1 MDYLVWNINPNIIDV
16 FGIQIRW
23 YGALFAAS
31 FLLGSQ
37 IMEWIYRSENLSIKH
52 IDRLF
57 MFLIVSTIIG
67 ARLGHC
73 FFYDP
78 NYYLQNPLK
87 IFAIW
92 EGGLASHGGAI
103 GIFTG
108 LYLYQRKTQES
119 YLWLLDRLSI
129 PAALAAC
136 FIRLGNLFNSEI
148 LGIPTSVPWAIIF
161 QRVDSIPRHPAQL
174 YEALSYAAV
183 FIILLLIYRKKRAS
197 LKGGL
202 LFSTFLICVF
212 SARFLIEFVKTKQAA
227 YASDVVLSTGQL
239 LSLPF
244 ILIGIAML
252 YMALKRQVSS
262 HK

>member
-1 MDYLVWNINPNIIDV
+1 MDYLVWNINPTLIDA
-16 FGIQIRW
+16 FGVQIRW
-23 YGALFAAS
+23 YGLLFAAS

-37 IMEWIYRSENLSIKH
+37 LMEWIYRSENRSLKN

-57 MFLIVSTIIG
+57 MFLMAGTVIG

-73 FFYDP
+73 LFYDP
-78 NYYLQNPLK
+78 SYYLQNPLK

-103 GIFTG
+103 GIFSG

-136 FIRLGNLFNSEI
+136 FIRIGNLFNSEI
-148 LGIPTSVPWAIIF
+148 LGTPTSVPWAIIF
-161 QRVDSIPRHPAQL
+161 QRVDAIPRHPAQL
-174 YEALSYAAV
+174 YEALSYAVV
-183 FIILLLIYRKKRAS
+183 FILLLLIYRKQRTA
-197 LKGGL
+197 LKSGV

-212 SARFLIEFVKTKQAA
+212 SARFLIEFVKSKQAA
-227 YASDVVLSTGQL
+227 YASDLLLSTGQL

-244 ILIGIAML
+244 ILIGITML
-252 YMALKRQVSS
+252 FMALKRPSIN
-262 HK
+262 KK

>member
-1 MDYLVWNINPNIIDV
+1 MDYFIWNVNPNIIDV

-37 IMEWIYRSENLSIKH
+37 LMEWIYRSENRSIKH

-57 MFLIVSTIIG
+57 MFLMAGTIIG

-73 FFYDP
+73 LFYDP
-78 NYYLQNPLK
+78 SYYLQHPLK

-148 LGIPTSVPWAIIF
+148 IGIPTTVPWAIIF
-161 QRVDSIPRHPAQL
+161 QRVDSLPRHPAQL
-174 YEALSYAAV
+174 YEALAYAAV
-183 FIILLLIYRKKRAS
+183 FITLLLIYRKKGAQ
-197 LKGGL
+197 LKGGI

-227 YASDVVLSTGQL
+227 YVSELALSTGQL

-252 YMALKRQVSS
+252 YKALKDPVPS
-262 HK
+262 KK

>member
-1 MDYLVWNINPNIIDV
+1 MDYLVWNINPNIIDI

-37 IMEWIYRSENLSIKH
+37 LMEWIYRNEGRSLKH

-57 MFLIVSTIIG
+57 IFLIAGTLIG

-73 FFYDP
+73 LFYDP
-78 NYYLQNPLK
+78 QYYWQNPLK
-87 IFAIW
+87 ILAIW

-103 GIFTG
+103 GVLTG
-108 LYLYQRKTQES
+108 LYLYQRKTAEN
-119 YLWLLDRLSI
+119 YLWLLDRLAI

-136 FIRLGNLFNSEI
+136 LIRIGNLFNSEI
-148 LGIPTSVPWAIIF
+148 LGIPSSVPWAIIF
-161 QRVDSIPRHPAQL
+161 ERVDTLPRHPAQL
-174 YEALSYAAV
+174 YEALSYAV
-183 FIILLLIYRKKRAS
+183 IFVGLLLIYRRTADK
-197 LKGGL
+197 LKNGI
-202 LFSTFLICVF
+202 LFSYFLISVF

-227 YASDVVLSTGQL
+227 YVSDLSISTGQW

-244 ILIGIAML
+244 ILIGVVL
-252 YMALKRQVSS
+252 LVLSLKRPTA
-262 HK
+262 K